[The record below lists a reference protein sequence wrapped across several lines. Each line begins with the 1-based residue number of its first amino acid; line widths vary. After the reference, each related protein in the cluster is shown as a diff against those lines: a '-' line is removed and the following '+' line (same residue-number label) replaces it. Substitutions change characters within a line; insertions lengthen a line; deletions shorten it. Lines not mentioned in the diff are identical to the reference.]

1 MSQIARYRSAMM
13 FVAGAAT
20 MALVFLAL
28 DAFKK
33 NEPGST
39 PAVHPPVG
47 QATPTTAPPEAA
59 PPAID
64 EAELKRLEAIVE
76 KTPGDAQALVNL
88 ANLLYDAKRYED
100 SIAWYGKAL
109 VKDPR
114 NVSVSTDMGTALWYI
129 GRADEA
135 IAQFE
140 KSLAIEPTHPQT
152 LYNMGIV
159 KLHGKNDAPGALAA
173 WEKLIQTNPDN
184 PMAVE
189 LKPRVETLRSM
200 K

>member
-1 MSQIARYRSAMM
+1 MSQTARYRSAMM

-20 MALVFLAL
+20 MALIFLAV
-28 DAFKK
+28 DAFRKT
-33 NEPGST
+33 EPKST
-39 PAVHPPVG
+39 PAGHAPVG
-47 QATPTTAPPEAA
+47 QMTSTTASSEPATS
-59 PPAID
+59 AID

-76 KTPGDAQALVNL
+76 KTPDDAHALVNL

-100 SIAWYGKAL
+100 SIAWYRKAHE
-109 VKDPR
+109 KDSR
-114 NVSVSTDMGTALWYI
+114 NINVSTDLGTALWYT

-140 KSLAIEPTHPQT
+140 KSLSIEPTHPQT